1 LRRALERG
9 VDILNTTAG
18 ELMTRNPKRIMSSE
32 LAAKALQL
40 MEEYAITSL
49 FAFEDDMKP
58 EPTGIIH
65 LHDLLKAGLA

>member
-1 LRRALERG
+1 
-9 VDILNTTAG
+9 
-18 ELMTRNPKRIMSSE
+18 MTRNPKRIMSSE